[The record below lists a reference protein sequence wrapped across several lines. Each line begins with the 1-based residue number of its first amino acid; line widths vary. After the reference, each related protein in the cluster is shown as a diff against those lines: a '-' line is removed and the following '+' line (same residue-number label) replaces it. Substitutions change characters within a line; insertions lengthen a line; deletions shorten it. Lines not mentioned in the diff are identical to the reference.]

1 MNLRE
6 RIQIRTLINL
16 IISVIERL
24 SSLFIKLT
32 DKNKPKID
40 IPNLKP
46 DKKRPLKKVIDTI
59 DNIIPIPWKNKK

>member
-6 RIQIRTLINL
+6 RIQIRALINL

-24 SSLFIKLT
+24 SSLFIKFT

-40 IPNLKP
+40 IPDLKP